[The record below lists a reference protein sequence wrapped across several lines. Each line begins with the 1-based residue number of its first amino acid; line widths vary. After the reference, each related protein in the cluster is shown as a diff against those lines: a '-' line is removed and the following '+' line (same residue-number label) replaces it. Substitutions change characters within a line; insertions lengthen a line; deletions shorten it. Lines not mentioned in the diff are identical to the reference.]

1 MPDASDPRGAQPVNR
16 IVDPRG
22 LTPLM
27 QALKWADERRRS
39 LDPEGTIVPEDQAE
53 LLDRRGWYFTAYQ
66 LTREYVAANKNPL
79 EIKEIVKTLS
89 RGDEAMRAIAFQAIE
104 DAWVRSALDQR
115 LPPPEPTA

>member
-1 MPDASDPRGAQPVNR
+1 MPAAFDPGGANPFNR

-53 LLDRRGWYFTAYQ
+53 LLDRRGW
-66 LTREYVAANKNPL
+66 
-79 EIKEIVKTLS
+79 
-89 RGDEAMRAIAFQAIE
+89 
-104 DAWVRSALDQR
+104 
-115 LPPPEPTA
+115 